1 MQGTTYKYDTNSIG
15 IIPKSDTDALYPNAM
30 REALWKKRFS
40 FKRNGFTCKLMQGL
54 IRPSVYEVERKLCLN
69 LFYATS
75 CGIFK

>member
-40 FKRNGFTCKLMQGL
+40 LKGMVLLAN
-54 IRPSVYEVERKLCLN
+54 
-69 LFYATS
+69 S
-75 CGIFK
+75 CRA